1 MGKINR
7 QGEVMYQVIQYV
19 PDAAGNISKDSYVVC
34 FKTDDEEKAKAK
46 LKRNLEAGFRSQI
59 KVVR

>member
-1 MGKINR
+1 
-7 QGEVMYQVIQYV
+7 MYQVIQYV

-34 FKTDDEEKAKAK
+34 YKTDDEEKAKAK